1 MPEVFLFL
9 HWGRNIFNKLSV
21 RCQDD
26 SFYRCDWGV
35 NLKSQFDHSLFI
47 FVQRL
52 SILFSLLV
60 VPSVLPW
67 LSKDSILGQ
76 TNSVFFSLTPHI
88 FSLPFI
94 TGHTHIWDA
103 LPASRFPLS
112 RGHHPITP
120 QYPSSSERMDP
131 PAVFGISALLLHG
144 QSDWS
149 APLPPN
155 ERDYLC
161 SCRKL
166 GACPVKSLSALRLYL
181 LPLDAGFHTETR
193 VSYRLVMSKTGRSLR
208 CWTVSL
214 CVLYL
219 LISHNYKEN
228 WKLLIG
234 LMMCLYTVAC
244 DL

>member
-1 MPEVFLFL
+1 MFLFQ

-35 NLKSQFDHSLFI
+35 NFLVFIKSQFDHSLFI
-47 FVQRL
+47 FVERL
-52 SILFSLLV
+52 SILLSPLV

-67 LSKDSILGQ
+67 LSKDSILGR
-76 TNSVFFSLTPHI
+76 TNSVFF
-88 FSLPFI
+88 FSDSSHFLSSINYWSDSHPWCSPCLPI
-94 TGHTHIWDA
+94 
-103 LPASRFPLS
+103 SSQQR
-112 RGHHPITP
+112 
-120 QYPSSSERMDP
+120 SSSYYST
-131 PAVFGISALLLHG
+131 ISIIIREDG
-144 QSDWS
+144 SSCSIWFRQSDWS
-149 APLPPN
+149 APLPSN

-166 GACPVKSLSALRLYL
+166 NACPVKSLSALRLYL
-181 LPLDAGFHTETR
+181 LPLDAGFHTQTR
-193 VSYRLVMSKTGRSLR
+193 VSYRPVMGKTGRSLR
-208 CWTVSL
+208 CWTISL

-219 LISHNYKEN
+219 LIYHNYKEN
-228 WKLLIG
+228 WTFLIG